1 MGDALASCVAALCCV
16 SACGWYPVVM
26 ARTKVR
32 AHAQRRSAPVFP
44 VEVRS
49 LNKPNDGW
57 TLEKALD
64 LLGQGYQIPH
74 VSHVSGFNAAFLE
87 ANSRHKD
94 DEQIAG

>member
-1 MGDALASCVAALCCV
+1 
-16 SACGWYPVVM
+16 
-26 ARTKVR
+26 
-32 AHAQRRSAPVFP
+32 